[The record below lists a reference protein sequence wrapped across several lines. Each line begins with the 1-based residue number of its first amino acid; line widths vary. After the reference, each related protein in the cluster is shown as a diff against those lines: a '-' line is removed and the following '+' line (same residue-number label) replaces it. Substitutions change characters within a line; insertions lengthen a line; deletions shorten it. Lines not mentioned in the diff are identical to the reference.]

1 MILIYQRANDNAY
14 DGINDDSNSSTDD
27 DDDDN

>member
-1 MILIYQRANDNAY
+1 MILIYQRANDDDAY
-14 DGINDDSNSSTDD
+14 DGVNDDSNSSAD